1 MTRAARIVLCALIA
15 AGPSASARQPA
26 QPERPARYGT
36 GTSAVIVDVIARDRK
51 GPVTDLTQADFEVYE
66 DGTLQQIATFER
78 RAPDAL
84 ATAVQ
89 GVPSVSGAGNTASGP
104 PVVVALAWDR
114 LSPEARALAYKAAQ
128 TFISQRQPSEL
139 VGVFITDQALRV
151 VEGYTTDPAKLRT
164 AVDRVAGTATTQTT
178 REGNTMRDNRKPHPS
193 IPVTA
198 GAEYGATQTPAA
210 QLPPMQAGQP
220 ADPTIAAEL
229 AMRQAL
235 DRMDRSYRD
244 LQSNVEG
251 QASMNALLAL
261 VDSLGTLPG
270 RKTVVYFCEGLTVA
284 PAVEAK
290 FRSVIAT
297 ANRKNVSIYALD
309 AAGLRAHSAQRETAS
324 ELGALASSTVTGL
337 ERDDNKKWSEDL
349 ERNEELLKQDPSASL
364 GILTGQT
371 GGILI
376 QNTNA
381 LDRGIGQ
388 INDDRRN
395 YYALTYVPTNS
406 AMDGT
411 YRKIAVKVKRPGVML
426 RSRAGYLAVP
436 ANEAAPV
443 LTFEAPA
450 LAAIAASPRPSAFPV
465 QGRALSVPMPGN
477 LGMSALIASFGGD
490 AVTFTEDAKTKTY
503 AGEATVVARVTDGA
517 GEPVAKQSQQYQL
530 TGQVDLL
537 PQVRSGRLIFF
548 RTPDLPPG
556 EHKVAIAVHDGKGK
570 RSSVIETAVEIP
582 GGTSPVVGSLFVVAR
597 AERVDPKDASAAS
610 HPLAGGGVLLYPT
623 FGDPVSRRA
632 QSEIAFA
639 LPMVIDAAAPAPS
652 ATLELIQKGQSLAQL
667 PLPLDKPDAAGRLLQ
682 VSRLPSAAIPP
693 GQYELR
699 ITVTAGG
706 NKIARST
713 PLTVVE

>member
-15 AGPSASARQPA
+15 AGASASAQQPA
-26 QPERPARYGT
+26 QPERPARYET
-36 GTSAVIVDVIARDRK
+36 ATSAVVVDVVARDRK

-66 DGTLQQIATFER
+66 DGTLQQVATFER

-84 ATAVQ
+84 ATAVH
-89 GVPSVSGAGNTASGP
+89 GVPSPSGAPGASTAP

-114 LSPEARALAYKAAQ
+114 LTPEARALAHKAAQ
-128 TFISQRQPSEL
+128 TFLGQRQPSEL
-139 VGVFITDQALRV
+139 VGVFITDQSLRV
-151 VEGYTTDPAKLRT
+151 VEGYTTDATKLKT
-164 AVDRVAGTATTQTT
+164 AVDRVAGTATSQTT
-178 REGNTMRDNRKPHPS
+178 REGNTMRDNRNPHPS

-198 GAEYGATQTPAA
+198 GAEFGATQTRAA
-210 QLPPMQAGQP
+210 QLPPMAAGQP
-220 ADPTIAAEL
+220 ADPAIAAEL

-261 VDSLGTLPG
+261 VDSLGTIPG

-290 FRSVIAT
+290 FRSIIAT

-309 AAGLRAHSAQRETAS
+309 AAGLRAHSKQRETAQ
-324 ELGALASSTVTGL
+324 ELETLAASTLTGL
-337 ERDDNKKWSEDL
+337 ERDDSKKWSEDL
-349 ERNEELLKQDPSASL
+349 ERNEQLLKSDPSASL
-364 GILTGQT
+364 GILTDRT

-381 LDRGIGQ
+381 LDKGIGQ

-406 AMDGT
+406 VMDGT
-411 YRKIAVKVKRPGVML
+411 YRKIEVKVKRSGVTL
-426 RSRAGYLAVP
+426 RTRPGYLAVP

-450 LAAIAASPRPSAFPV
+450 LAAITATPRPSAFPV
-465 QGRALSVPMPGN
+465 QARALSVPMPGN
-477 LGMSALIASFGGD
+477 LGMTALIASFTGD
-490 AVTFTEDAKTKTY
+490 AVTFSEDGKTY
-503 AGEATVVARVTDGA
+503 AGEATVLARITDGA
-517 GEPVAKQSQQYQL
+517 GAPLAKQSQQYQL
-530 TGQVDLL
+530 TGQVDQL
-537 PQVRSGRLIFF
+537 PQVRAGTLVFF

-570 RSSVIETAVEIP
+570 RSSVVETGVEVP

-597 AERVDPKDASAAS
+597 AERLDPKDASAAT

-623 FGDPVSRRA
+623 FGDPISRKA
-632 QSEIAFA
+632 QTEIAFA
-639 LPMVIDAAAPAPS
+639 LPMVVEAAAPAPS
-652 ATLELIQKGQSLAQL
+652 ATLELLQKGQSLAQL
-667 PLPLDKPDAAGRLLQ
+667 PLPLDKPDEKGRLLQ
-682 VSRLPSAAIPP
+682 VGRLPSAAIPP

-699 ITVTAGG
+699 ITITAGS

-713 PLTVVE
+713 ALVLVE

>member
-15 AGPSASARQPA
+15 AGASASAQQPA
-26 QPERPARYGT
+26 QPERPARYET
-36 GTSAVIVDVIARDRK
+36 ATSAVVVDVVARDRK

-66 DGTLQQIATFER
+66 DGTLQQVATFER

-84 ATAVQ
+84 ATAVH
-89 GVPSVSGAGNTASGP
+89 GVPSPSGAPSASTAP

-114 LSPEARALAYKAAQ
+114 LTPEARALAHKAAQ
-128 TFISQRQPSEL
+128 TFLGQRQPSEL
-139 VGVFITDQALRV
+139 VGVFITDQSLRV
-151 VEGYTTDPAKLRT
+151 VEGYTTDATKLKT
-164 AVDRVAGTATTQTT
+164 AVDRVAGTATSQTT
-178 REGNTMRDNRKPHPS
+178 REGNTMRDNRNPHPS

-198 GAEYGATQTPAA
+198 GAEFGATQTRAA
-210 QLPPMQAGQP
+210 QLPPMAAGQP
-220 ADPTIAAEL
+220 ADPAIAAEL

-261 VDSLGTLPG
+261 VDSLGTIPG

-290 FRSVIAT
+290 FRSIIAT

-309 AAGLRAHSAQRETAS
+309 AAGLRAHSKQRETAQ
-324 ELGALASSTVTGL
+324 ELETLAASTLTGL
-337 ERDDNKKWSEDL
+337 ERDDSKKWSEDL
-349 ERNEELLKQDPSASL
+349 ERNEQLLKSDPSASL
-364 GILTGQT
+364 GILTDQT

-381 LDRGIGQ
+381 LDKGIGQ

-406 AMDGT
+406 VMDGT
-411 YRKIAVKVKRPGVML
+411 YRKIEVKVKRSGVTL
-426 RSRAGYLAVP
+426 RTRPGYLAVP

-450 LAAIAASPRPSAFPV
+450 LAAITATPRPSAFPV
-465 QGRALSVPMPGN
+465 QARALSVPMPGN
-477 LGMSALIASFGGD
+477 LGMTALIASFTGD
-490 AVTFTEDAKTKTY
+490 AVTFSEDGKTY
-503 AGEATVVARVTDGA
+503 AGEATVLARITDGA
-517 GEPVAKQSQQYQL
+517 GAPLAKQSQQYQL
-530 TGQVDLL
+530 TGQVDQL
-537 PQVRSGRLIFF
+537 PQVRAGTLVFF

-570 RSSVIETAVEIP
+570 RSSVVETGVEVP

-597 AERVDPKDASAAS
+597 AERLDPKDASAAT

-623 FGDPVSRRA
+623 FGDPISRKA
-632 QSEIAFA
+632 QTEIAFA
-639 LPMVIDAAAPAPS
+639 LPMVVEAAAPAPS
-652 ATLELIQKGQSLAQL
+652 ATLELLQKGQSLAQL
-667 PLPLDKPDAAGRLLQ
+667 PLPLDKPDEKGRLLQ
-682 VSRLPSAAIPP
+682 VGRLPSAAIPP

-699 ITVTAGG
+699 ITITAGS

-713 PLTVVE
+713 ALVLVE